1 MDRAIGQRIKQLRE
15 HYAENHLPLRP
26 DGTTDKFTQSD
37 LAAVMNVGQKQISRW
52 ENGEVSF
59 TPDQLVKLSEFF
71 HVSVDYLLRGG
82 EIENLEFINQT
93 GLSAKTVERLV
104 EEKQL
109 DKQVHEMQLA
119 IDMLC
124 ISPAA
129 LSAILAYLTDIYEEI
144 PTPYNA
150 KKSLSAA
157 DLDRLARLAVM
168 DELAALRKKIWNMIP
183 EK

>member
-15 HYAENHLPLRP
+15 HYSDNQLRP
-26 DGTTDKFTQSD
+26 DGTAIKFTQSD

-59 TPDQLVKLSEFF
+59 TPDQLIKLSEFF

-109 DKQVHEMQLA
+109 DREVHEMQLA
-119 IDMLC
+119 IDLLVAH
-124 ISPAA
+124 PAA
-129 LSAILAYLTDIYEEI
+129 LSAILAYLTDIYQEI
-144 PTPYNA
+144 PTPYNS
-150 KKSLSAA
+150 KKALSAA

-168 DELAALRKKIWNMIP
+168 DELAEMRKKMWS
-183 EK
+183 